1 MCLSWAAVERN
12 GVLPI
17 GARKDDTEVQRIA
30 NVAMVSLIVYMVLF
44 EKILC
49 VCLTQM
55 LDRLNIRC
63 KI

>member
-1 MCLSWAAVERN
+1 
-12 GVLPI
+12 
-17 GARKDDTEVQRIA
+17 
-30 NVAMVSLIVYMVLF
+30 VAMVSLIVYMVLF

-55 LDRLNIRC
+55 LDRLNIRY